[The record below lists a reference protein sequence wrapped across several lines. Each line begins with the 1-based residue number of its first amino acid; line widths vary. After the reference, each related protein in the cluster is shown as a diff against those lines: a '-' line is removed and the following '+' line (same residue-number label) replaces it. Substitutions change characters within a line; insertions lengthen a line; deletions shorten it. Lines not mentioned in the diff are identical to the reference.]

1 MTRLGRTT
9 LSILTFIKMGLTAT
23 VIMIDARYN
32 VNQDNIT
39 FHIAMLSVATMNAV
53 MLTIITLNVMVPCSL
68 TFVNAIKY
76 LQA

>member
-1 MTRLGRTT
+1 MTTLGITT
-9 LSILTFIKMGLTAT
+9 LSILTFIKMGLIAT
-23 VIMIDARYN
+23 VMKGVRYN
-32 VNQDNIT
+32 VNQDNTT
-39 FHIAMLSVATMNAV
+39 FHIAMLSVATMNVV